1 MAWTQPRTWV
11 AGELVT
17 AAIMNTHVRDE
28 LLAIEEGTVALDHV
42 TLDGKTTA
50 PAVAPSG
57 DARMYFDATVDLFK
71 ASVDGGAYRPLGGGT
86 VWPLG
91 GHPDFQQTSGAFDTI
106 YGAEVLQPSYART
119 GTVHAMARVDGGTG
133 QLRVYNVTDAAVVG
147 TAWDVTTTTVALV
160 ISGELTL
167 AAGKQYRVEAKRGTT
182 WIVVWGVKFVES

>member
-1 MAWTQPRTWV
+1 MARTWV
-11 AGELVT
+11 AGEVVT
-17 AAIMNTHVRDE
+17 AAQLNTNIRDE
-28 LLAIEEGTVALDHV
+28 HAALVAGTVALAAV
-42 TLDGKTTA
+42 TLDGPASA

-57 DARMYFDATVDLFK
+57 AARLYFDAVTGLVK
-71 ASVDGGAYRPLGGGT
+71 VSVDGGAYRPLGGGT

-106 YGAEVLQPSYART
+106 YGREVLQPSYART

-147 TAWDVTTTTVALV
+147 TAWDVTNTTVAMV

-167 AAGKQYRVEAKRGTT
+167 AGGTQYRVEAKRGTT
-182 WIVVWGVKFVES
+182 WIKVWGAKFVES